1 MSTQLTL
8 PFRLANLETLVK
20 QKIQFINSC
29 QEGESFLRH
38 TALFLEWVYNNPI
51 IGPYFREL
59 IKIHRKK
66 KKKIQEELLFLYE
79 NEWIFLA
86 KYCKSFY
93 LRKQLLR
100 IRRLAINCNG
110 LITGNIGSLI
120 DDEIDS
126 LRNILPI
133 TKEIKKVQS
142 QFKMMQRQLPCQ
154 CVNCRMKK
162 NALEKSRLI
171 SISLPKNQT
180 YLSIVFYNPKHR
192 YENLVWKNITPC
204 TSYMSSYYWHEF
216 WETNK
221 DITISGKLV
230 DKLIELNMET
240 DEIYFYSEMFLLKDI
255 YTFQIKSS
263 SNNNFISYSNKAR
276 WKEIKKSICNISLE
290 QIDRSRLIYSLP
302 RLKKNFSKV
311 DRIKK
316 NPLLS
321 YQCNITR
328 ENMEHYLLLLEQ
340 RISLILLDGKFKR
353 YKSKDKFFLKKSEE
367 ERILFRELVKEFR
380 SENPSGTT
388 EECYKYYKIRTG
400 NDRYLLSTFKKY
412 IAKDGLDPRPPEQKV
427 RGKGRKSKKG
437 WN

>member
-29 QEGESFLRH
+29 QEGKSFLRH
-38 TALFLEWVYNNPI
+38 TAFFLEWVYNNPI

-66 KKKIQEELLFLYE
+66 KKEIQEELLFLYE

-86 KYCKSFY
+86 KYCRSFY

-120 DDEIDS
+120 ADEIDS
-126 LRNILPI
+126 LRNVLPI
-133 TKEIKKVQS
+133 TKEIKKVQF
-142 QFKMMQRQLPCQ
+142 QFKMMERQLPCP
-154 CVNCRMKK
+154 CVKCRMKK
-162 NALEKSRLI
+162 IAGENSRLI
-171 SISLPKNQT
+171 CISLSNDQT
-180 YLSIVFYNPKHR
+180 YLSLGFYKPKDP
-192 YENLVWKNITPC
+192 YENLVWKNIIPC

-216 WETNK
+216 WKRNK

-230 DKLIELNMET
+230 DKLIELNMEI

-255 YTFQIKSS
+255 YTFQIMPP

-302 RLKKNFSKV
+302 RLEKNFSKIGK
-311 DRIKK
+311 IKI

-340 RISLILLDGKFKR
+340 RISVILLEGKFKR
-353 YKSKDKFFLKKSEE
+353 YKSKEKICLKKSEE
-367 ERILFRELVKEFR
+367 KRILCRELAKEFWY
-380 SENPSGTT
+380 ENPTGTI
-388 EECYKYYKIRTG
+388 EECYKYYKVRTG
-400 NDRYLLSTFKKY
+400 NDRYELSTFKKY

-427 RGKGRKSKKG
+427 RGKGRKSKKK